1 MASNLEPWRN
11 RALLPSKLWNS
22 SFSSNFFRRMDR
34 LFEDVMS
41 EFSEFSLRDQ
51 SLHEYEPACDL
62 IERENDIQFC
72 LDLPGMHAKDINVEL
87 TGNVLVVSGERKLER
102 KEDKVNSHYHERR
115 LGAFERRF
123 SLPENVNAEKIQAH
137 FDSGVLTLTLPKTAQ
152 SQRKKINIIEAAAK
166 PGEVKIEGKSEH
178 KKTA

>member
-11 RALLPSKLWNS
+11 RSLLPSKLWNAP
-22 SFSSNFFRRMDR
+22 FSSNLFRRMDR
-34 LFEDVMS
+34 LFEDSMS

-51 SLHEYEPACDL
+51 SLHQYEPSCDL
-62 IERENDIQFC
+62 IEGENDIQFC

-87 TGNVLVVSGERKLER
+87 MGNVLVVSGERKLER
-102 KEDKVNSHYHERR
+102 KEDKGTAHYHERR
-115 LGAFERRF
+115 VGAFERRF
-123 SLPENVNAEKIQAH
+123 TLPENVNAEKIQAN
-137 FDSGVLTLTLPKTAQ
+137 FDSGVLSLKLPKTSQ
-152 SQRKKINIIEAAAK
+152 SHRKKINILEAGTK